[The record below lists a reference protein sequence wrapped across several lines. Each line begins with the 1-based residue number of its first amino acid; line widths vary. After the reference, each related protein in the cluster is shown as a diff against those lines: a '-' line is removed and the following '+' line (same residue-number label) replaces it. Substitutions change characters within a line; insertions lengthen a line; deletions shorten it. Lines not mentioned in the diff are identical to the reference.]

1 MSDNTKRMFSIKNV
15 QGGGNSLNKKKLQSE
30 QTKRKVADA
39 AKALFSQKGYKA
51 TSIEEIVEATGSSKG
66 NIYYHFKSKEG
77 LFLYLIDEWDLEWE
91 RNWKERESLYKT
103 TRDKLFGIAEQI
115 ILDDLNHPLTKA
127 ADEFFNNEEK
137 GSDIEERI
145 DEMVKRHVDFNRKLL
160 QKGIDEGEFSHK
172 NAEQLAVVLEGLFV
186 GMSRMSRKTSTE
198 NALQLYHSA
207 IDVFLNGII
216 ARSS

>member
-1 MSDNTKRMFSIKNV
+1 MR
-15 QGGGNSLNKKKLQSE
+15 GGGNSLNKKKLQSE

-127 ADEFFNNEEK
+127 ADEFFNSEEK

-145 DEMVKRHVDFNRKLL
+145 DEMVKRHVEFNRELL
-160 QKGIDEGEFSHK
+160 QKGIDEGEFSPK
-172 NAEQLAVVLEGLFV
+172 NAEQLAVILEGLFV
-186 GMSRMSRKTSTE
+186 GMSRMSRKMNTE

>member
-1 MSDNTKRMFSIKNV
+1 VR
-15 QGGGNSLNKKKLQSE
+15 GGGNSLNKKKLQSE

-77 LFLYLIDEWDLEWE
+77 LFLYLIDEWELEWE

-145 DEMVKRHVDFNRKLL
+145 DEMVKRHVEFNRELL
-160 QKGIDEGEFSHK
+160 QKGIDEGEFSPK
-172 NAEQLAVVLEGLFV
+172 NAEQLAVILEGLFV
-186 GMSRMSRKTSTE
+186 GMSRMSRKMNTE

>member
-1 MSDNTKRMFSIKNV
+1 M
-15 QGGGNSLNKKKLQSE
+15 NKKKLQSE

-145 DEMVKRHVDFNRKLL
+145 DEMVKRHVEFNRELL
-160 QKGIDEGEFSHK
+160 QQGINEGEFSHK
-172 NAEQLAVVLEGLFV
+172 NAEQLAVILEGLFV
-186 GMSRMSRKTSTE
+186 GMSRMSRKTSTK

>member
-1 MSDNTKRMFSIKNV
+1 VR
-15 QGGGNSLNKKKLQSE
+15 GGGNSLNKKKLQSE

-77 LFLYLIDEWDLEWE
+77 LFLYLIDEWNLEWE
-91 RNWKERESLYKT
+91 RNWRERESLYKT

-145 DEMVKRHVDFNRKLL
+145 DEMVKRHVEFNRELL
-160 QKGIDEGEFSHK
+160 QQGIDEGEFSHK
-172 NAEQLAVVLEGLFV
+172 NAEQLAVILEGLFV

-198 NALQLYHSA
+198 NALQLYRSA

>member
-1 MSDNTKRMFSIKNV
+1 MR
-15 QGGGNSLNKKKLQSE
+15 GGGNSLNKKKLQSE

-51 TSIEEIVEATGSSKG
+51 TSVEEIVEATGSSKG

-145 DEMVKRHVDFNRKLL
+145 DEMVKRHVEFNRELL
-160 QKGIDEGEFSHK
+160 QKGIDEGEFSPK
-172 NAEQLAVVLEGLFV
+172 NAEQLAVILEGLFV
-186 GMSRMSRKTSTE
+186 GMSRMSRKTNME

>member
-1 MSDNTKRMFSIKNV
+1 VR
-15 QGGGNSLNKKKLQSE
+15 GGGNSLNKKKLQSE

-145 DEMVKRHVDFNRKLL
+145 DEMVKRHVEFNRELL
-160 QKGIDEGEFSHK
+160 QKGIDEGEFSPK
-172 NAEQLAVVLEGLFV
+172 NAEQLAVILEGLFV
-186 GMSRMSRKTSTE
+186 GMSRMSRKTNME

>member
-1 MSDNTKRMFSIKNV
+1 M
-15 QGGGNSLNKKKLQSE
+15 NKKKLQSE

-77 LFLYLIDEWDLEWE
+77 LFLYLIDEWNLEWE

-145 DEMVKRHVDFNRKLL
+145 DEMVKRHVEFNRELL
-160 QKGIDEGEFSHK
+160 QQGIDEGEFSHK
-172 NAEQLAVVLEGLFV
+172 NAEQLAVILEGLFV

>member
-1 MSDNTKRMFSIKNV
+1 MR
-15 QGGGNSLNKKKLQSE
+15 GGGNSLNKKKLQSE

-145 DEMVKRHVDFNRKLL
+145 DEMVKRHVEFNRELL
-160 QKGIDEGEFSHK
+160 QKGIDEGEFSPK
-172 NAEQLAVVLEGLFV
+172 NAEQLAVILEGLFV
-186 GMSRMSRKTSTE
+186 GMSRMSRKTNME
-198 NALQLYHSA
+198 NALRLYHSA

>member
-1 MSDNTKRMFSIKNV
+1 M
-15 QGGGNSLNKKKLQSE
+15 NKKKLQSE

-145 DEMVKRHVDFNRKLL
+145 DEMVKRHVEFNRELL
-160 QKGIDEGEFSHK
+160 QKGIDEGEFSPK

-186 GMSRMSRKTSTE
+186 GMSRMSRKTNME

>member
-1 MSDNTKRMFSIKNV
+1 M
-15 QGGGNSLNKKKLQSE
+15 NKKKLQSE

-103 TRDKLFGIAEQI
+103 TRDKLFRIAEQI

-145 DEMVKRHVDFNRKLL
+145 DEMVKRHVEFNRELL
-160 QKGIDEGEFSHK
+160 QQGIDEGEFSHK
-172 NAEQLAVVLEGLFV
+172 NAEQLAVILEGLFV

>member
-1 MSDNTKRMFSIKNV
+1 M
-15 QGGGNSLNKKKLQSE
+15 NKKKLQSE

-145 DEMVKRHVDFNRKLL
+145 DEMVKRHVEFNRELL
-160 QKGIDEGEFSHK
+160 QQCIDEGEFSHK
-172 NAEQLAVVLEGLFV
+172 NAEQLAVILEGLFV

>member
-1 MSDNTKRMFSIKNV
+1 M
-15 QGGGNSLNKKKLQSE
+15 NKKKLQSE

-51 TSIEEIVEATGSSKG
+51 TSIEDIVEATGSSKG

-145 DEMVKRHVDFNRKLL
+145 DEMVKRHVEFNRELL

-172 NAEQLAVVLEGLFV
+172 NAEQLAVILEGLFV

-198 NALQLYHSA
+198 NAMQLYHSA

-216 ARSS
+216 VRSS

>member
-1 MSDNTKRMFSIKNV
+1 MR
-15 QGGGNSLNKKKLQSE
+15 GGGNSLNKKKLQSE

-145 DEMVKRHVDFNRKLL
+145 DEMVKRHVEFNRELL
-160 QKGIDEGEFSHK
+160 QKGIDEGEFSPK
-172 NAEQLAVVLEGLFV
+172 NAEQLAVILEGLFV
-186 GMSRMSRKTSTE
+186 GMSRMSRKMNTE

>member
-1 MSDNTKRMFSIKNV
+1 MR
-15 QGGGNSLNKKKLQSE
+15 GGGNSLNKKKLQSE

-145 DEMVKRHVDFNRKLL
+145 DEMVKRHVKFNRELL
-160 QKGIDEGEFSHK
+160 QKGIDEGEFSPK

-186 GMSRMSRKTSTE
+186 GMSRMSRKTNTGKCPA
-198 NALQLYHSA
+198 ALPFSNRCIFKRNYSK
-207 IDVFLNGII
+207 VFLNNRGCLL
-216 ARSS
+216 R

>member
-1 MSDNTKRMFSIKNV
+1 M
-15 QGGGNSLNKKKLQSE
+15 NKKKLQSE

-145 DEMVKRHVDFNRKLL
+145 DEMVKRHVEFNRELL
-160 QKGIDEGEFSHK
+160 QKGIDEGEFSPK
-172 NAEQLAVVLEGLFV
+172 NAEQLAVILEGLFV
-186 GMSRMSRKTSTE
+186 GMSRMSRKMNTE

>member
-1 MSDNTKRMFSIKNV
+1 M

-145 DEMVKRHVDFNRKLL
+145 DEMVKRHVEFNRELL
-160 QKGIDEGEFSHK
+160 QKGIDEGEFSPK
-172 NAEQLAVVLEGLFV
+172 NAEQLAVILEGLFV
-186 GMSRMSRKTSTE
+186 GMSRMSRKMNTE

>member
-1 MSDNTKRMFSIKNV
+1 MR
-15 QGGGNSLNKKKLQSE
+15 GGGNSLNKKKLQSE

-145 DEMVKRHVDFNRKLL
+145 DEMVKRHVEFNRELL
-160 QKGIDEGEFSHK
+160 QKGIDEGEFSPK
-172 NAEQLAVVLEGLFV
+172 NADQLAVILEGLFV
-186 GMSRMSRKTSTE
+186 GMSRMSRKMNTE

>member
-1 MSDNTKRMFSIKNV
+1 MR
-15 QGGGNSLNKKKLQSE
+15 GGGKSLNKKKLQSE

-51 TSIEEIVEATGSSKG
+51 TSIEDIVEATGSSKG

-145 DEMVKRHVDFNRKLL
+145 DEMVKRHVEFNRELL

-172 NAEQLAVVLEGLFV
+172 NAEQLAVILEGLFV

-198 NALQLYHSA
+198 NAMQLYHSA

-216 ARSS
+216 VRSS

>member
-1 MSDNTKRMFSIKNV
+1 M
-15 QGGGNSLNKKKLQSE
+15 NKKKLQSE

-145 DEMVKRHVDFNRKLL
+145 DEMVKRHVEFNRELL
-160 QKGIDEGEFSHK
+160 QKGIDEGEFSPK
-172 NAEQLAVVLEGLFV
+172 NAEQLAVILEGLFV
-186 GMSRMSRKTSTE
+186 GMSRMSQKTNTE

>member
-1 MSDNTKRMFSIKNV
+1 M
-15 QGGGNSLNKKKLQSE
+15 NKKKLQSE

-77 LFLYLIDEWDLEWE
+77 LFLYLIDEWELEWE

-145 DEMVKRHVDFNRKLL
+145 DEMVKRHVEFNRELL
-160 QKGIDEGEFSHK
+160 QKGIDEGEFSPK
-172 NAEQLAVVLEGLFV
+172 NAEQLAVILEGLFV
-186 GMSRMSRKTSTE
+186 GMSRMSRKMNTE

>member
-1 MSDNTKRMFSIKNV
+1 M
-15 QGGGNSLNKKKLQSE
+15 NKKKLQSE

-77 LFLYLIDEWDLEWE
+77 LFLYLIGEWDLEWE

-145 DEMVKRHVDFNRKLL
+145 DEMMKRHVEFNRELL
-160 QKGIDEGEFSHK
+160 QQGIDEGEFSHK

-186 GMSRMSRKTSTE
+186 GMSRMSRKMSTE
-198 NALQLYHSA
+198 NALQLYRSA

>member
-1 MSDNTKRMFSIKNV
+1 M
-15 QGGGNSLNKKKLQSE
+15 NKKKLQSE

-145 DEMVKRHVDFNRKLL
+145 DDMVKRHVEFNRELL
-160 QKGIDEGEFSHK
+160 QQGIDEGEFSHK
-172 NAEQLAVVLEGLFV
+172 NAEQLAVILEGLFV